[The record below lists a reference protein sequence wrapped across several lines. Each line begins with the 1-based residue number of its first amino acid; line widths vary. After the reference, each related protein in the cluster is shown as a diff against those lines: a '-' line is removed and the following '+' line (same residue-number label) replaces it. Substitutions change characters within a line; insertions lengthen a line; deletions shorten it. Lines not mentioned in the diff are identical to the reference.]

1 MKKLIFIISLLLYAS
16 IMFCQN
22 QYSKSITIQEITDHV
37 YYLASDELEGR
48 DTGTPGQK
56 KAAAYIANAFKD
68 YGLLPVFNRPNDPYY
83 QKFTYYP
90 YAETENVLGYIPA
103 DSKNAEW
110 LIIGAHYDHL
120 GKKGDKIYNGADDN
134 ASGTSAL
141 IEIAEALSNAKRDGE
156 QFDKNVLFIAFS
168 AEEKGLIGAKNFVNS
183 SIADTLDMHVMFN
196 MDMIGKSIKYGL
208 IETFSEMENS
218 DFKED
223 TTYKED
229 YVYLFKKGAKT
240 RQYTRYSR
248 KSGKSRKFKIDTNP
262 GAILKLAYR
271 SGSDHKPFFD
281 AGVPI
286 MVFFTGL
293 HPDYHTE
300 RDTPDKLDY
309 ENLTIITKI
318 IFETVYS
325 IVIDDKSKI

>member
-1 MKKLIFIISLLLYAS
+1 MKNFILIIVFLLFSYLLFGQNKYSAS
-16 IMFCQN
+16 I
-22 QYSKSITIQEITDHV
+22 TLQEIKDHV

-56 KAAAYIANAFKD
+56 KAAAYIARAFKD
-68 YGLLPVFNRPNDPYY
+68 YGLLSVFDRENDPYY

-103 DSKNAEW
+103 DKQNAEW

-120 GKKGDKIYNGADDN
+120 GKRGDKIYNGADDN

-141 IEIAEALSNAKRDGE
+141 IEIAEALSKAKDTGE
-156 QFDKNVLFIAFS
+156 EFDKNILFIAFS
-168 AEEKGLIGAKNFVNS
+168 AEEKGLIGAKQFVNS
-183 SIADTLDMHVMFN
+183 SIADTMDMLVMFN

-229 YVYLFKKGAKT
+229 YVYLFKKGSKT

-248 KSGKSRKFKIDTNP
+248 KSGKSRKFKVDTNP

-286 MVFFTGL
+286 MVYFTGL

-318 IFETVYS
+318 IFETVYQ
-325 IVIDDKSKI
+325 IVTE